1 MSTKRKKSFDEDSI
15 DLVNLLSKLWKRKS
29 FILKITLSFTFIG
42 IFYSLSL
49 DNIYKASSIFYPHFE
64 KNSLSQGQ
72 GLKSLAGLAGIN
84 ISNEVSDN
92 IPPTLYPNII
102 NSPLYKT
109 KLLDGIININ
119 GNNLSLRDY
128 LIRKSKNKFS
138 LKKLLNKP
146 FNFFSNF
153 FSKNNQRKEIENIN
167 ILRLSQEEFNLH
179 NYLSEIIILQI
190 NEKEGFINLS
200 VKETNPIIASQIA
213 KSANELLQNSII
225 EFKLKNIKDT
235 YNFVV
240 SQLNIAKNNFYLLQ
254 DSLAVFNDKNINIK
268 TDLYRNQFS
277 RIESEYLI
285 SKNIYNELAL
295 NKEKTAIE
303 VKKNTPIFTIIKPVV
318 IPNEKSEPKR
328 SLIVIIFTFLGF
340 IIGSV
345 FILIKPIFKETL
357 KIIIKN

>member
-109 KLLDGIININ
+109 TLLDGIININ

-146 FNFFSNF
+146 FNFFNF
-153 FSKNNQRKEIENIN
+153 FKNNQRKEIENIN

-190 NEKEGFINLS
+190 NEKEGS
-200 VKETNPIIASQIA
+200 
-213 KSANELLQNSII
+213 
-225 EFKLKNIKDT
+225 
-235 YNFVV
+235 
-240 SQLNIAKNNFYLLQ
+240 
-254 DSLAVFNDKNINIK
+254 
-268 TDLYRNQFS
+268 
-277 RIESEYLI
+277 
-285 SKNIYNELAL
+285 
-295 NKEKTAIE
+295 
-303 VKKNTPIFTIIKPVV
+303 
-318 IPNEKSEPKR
+318 
-328 SLIVIIFTFLGF
+328 
-340 IIGSV
+340 
-345 FILIKPIFKETL
+345 
-357 KIIIKN
+357 